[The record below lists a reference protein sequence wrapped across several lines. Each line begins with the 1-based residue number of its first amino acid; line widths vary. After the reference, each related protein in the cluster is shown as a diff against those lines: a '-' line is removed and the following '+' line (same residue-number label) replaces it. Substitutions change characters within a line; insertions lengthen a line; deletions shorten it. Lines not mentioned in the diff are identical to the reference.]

1 VHGVRFP
8 LQERA
13 LVARAP
19 VPLARAA
26 VPAVVASVDL
36 ARAADPRPAVVLVA
50 EVRVAPAVDLVE
62 VLVARPRVVVAQVQ
76 AVVNDLLSVEQS
88 VVAGTPRSSSRR
100 R

>member
-1 VHGVRFP
+1 M
-8 LQERA
+8 
-13 LVARAP
+13 ARAP

>member
-1 VHGVRFP
+1 M
-8 LQERA
+8 
-13 LVARAP
+13 ARAP

-36 ARAADPRPAVVLVA
+36 ARAADPRPAVGLVA

>member
-1 VHGVRFP
+1 M
-8 LQERA
+8 
-13 LVARAP
+13 ARAP

-36 ARAADPRPAVVLVA
+36 ARAADPRPAGGWVA

>member
-1 VHGVRFP
+1 
-8 LQERA
+8 
-13 LVARAP
+13 VARAP

>member
-1 VHGVRFP
+1 M
-8 LQERA
+8 
-13 LVARAP
+13 
-19 VPLARAA
+19 
-26 VPAVVASVDL
+26 VASVDL